1 MGFGVTGGDGT
12 ISKTQNA
19 TVNVAEKISD
29 VGNIAEMTAYGG
41 AIETTIETYQ
51 DAASWNNAATN
62 NQAAGDTIITANS
75 LVEAN
80 TEYCRESTTTKVA
93 LPATTT
99 T

>member
-41 AIETTIETYQ
+41 AIETTIETSRILCFSQ
-51 DAASWNNAATN
+51 R
-62 NQAAGDTIITANS
+62 S
-75 LVEAN
+75 L
-80 TEYCRESTTTKVA
+80 RLG
-93 LPATTT
+93 LPKKMR
-99 T
+99 